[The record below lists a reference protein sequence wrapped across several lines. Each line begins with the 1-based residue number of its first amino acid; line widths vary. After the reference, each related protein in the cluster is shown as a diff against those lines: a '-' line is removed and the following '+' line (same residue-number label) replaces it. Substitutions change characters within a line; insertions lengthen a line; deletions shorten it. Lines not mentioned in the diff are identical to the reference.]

1 MSDAPVGSNV
11 AGSPNVAVSPVASS
25 NLSPVVARLNQVAD
39 YLKAHQKLILFAG
52 ISLQTIVLV
61 AMVVMHGLPY
71 VVGERILLK
80 VVPVDPRD
88 MFRGDFVVLNY
99 EISRLPPEGIPGIQ
113 PYHFWWSRRTFRT
126 EETQDRTVYVTV
138 EPEADGRHWHAVKF
152 STERPAT
159 GKYLQGTYSARNFGS
174 PLQFGIEA
182 YFVEEGQG
190 RELESL
196 RNSKHLSAEI
206 AVAHW
211 GQAKLVRLVE
221 E

>member
-11 AGSPNVAVSPVASS
+11 PVGSEVPVSPVPSS
-25 NLSPVVARLNQVAD
+25 DLSPVIARLNRVAD
-39 YLKAHQKLILFAG
+39 YLRAHQKLILFAG

-71 VVGERILLK
+71 VVGDRILLK

-113 PYHFWWSRRTFRT
+113 PYHFWWSRRTYQSD
-126 EETQDRTVYVTV
+126 EAQDRTVYVTV
-138 EPEADGRHWHAVKF
+138 EPDADGRHWRATKY
-152 STERPAT
+152 STDRPAT
-159 GKYLQGTYSARNFGS
+159 GKYLRGNYSGRSFGS
-174 PLQFGIEA
+174 PLKFGIEA

-190 RELESL
+190 KELESQ
-196 RNSKHLSAEI
+196 RNSQHLSAEI
-206 AVAHW
+206 AVAPW
-211 GQAKLVRLVE
+211 GQAKLVRLVQE
-221 E
+221 

>member
-1 MSDAPVGSNV
+1 MSDVPLNSGAPPGIAHASN
-11 AGSPNVAVSPVASS
+11 
-25 NLSPVVARLNQVAD
+25 RLNRLAD
-39 YLKAHQKLILFAG
+39 FLTTHQRLTLFAG
-52 ISLQTIVLV
+52 VAFQAIVLV
-61 AMVVMHGLPY
+61 SMVVMHGLPY
-71 VVGERILLK
+71 VVGDRILLK

-113 PYHFWWSRRTFRT
+113 PYRFWWSRRVNQT
-126 EETQDRTVYVTV
+126 EETQDRTVYATV
-138 EPEADGRHWHAVKF
+138 EPDADGRHWHAVKF

-159 GKYLQGTYSARNFGS
+159 GKFLRGTYSARNFGS

-190 RELESL
+190 MELEKL
-196 RNSKHLSAEI
+196 RNSQHLSAEI
-206 AVAHW
+206 AVAPW

>member
-1 MSDAPVGSNV
+1 MSSVPVSSTAPLD
-11 AGSPNVAVSPVASS
+11 
-25 NLSPVVARLNQVAD
+25 LSHTSIRLNRLAD
-39 YLKAHQKLILFAG
+39 FLTTHQRLVLFAG
-52 ISLQTIVLV
+52 IAFQAIVLI

-71 VVGERILLK
+71 VVGDRILLK

-88 MFRGDFVVLNY
+88 MFRGDFVVLSY

-113 PYHFWWSRRTFRT
+113 PYHFWWSRRAYQS
-126 EETQDRTVYVTV
+126 EETNDRTVYVTV
-138 EPEADGRHWHAVKF
+138 EPDADGRHWRATKY
-152 STERPAT
+152 STERPTT
-159 GKYLQGTYSARNFGS
+159 GKYLRGNYTARSFGN

-190 RELESL
+190 KELEAL
-196 RNSKHLSAEI
+196 RNSQHLSAEI
-206 AVAHW
+206 ALAPW

>member
-1 MSDAPVGSNV
+1 VNHA
-11 AGSPNVAVSPVASS
+11 
-25 NLSPVVARLNQVAD
+25 AD
-39 YLKAHQKLILFAG
+39 YLKARQKLILFAG
-52 ISLQTIVLV
+52 IALQTIVLV

-113 PYHFWWSRRTFRT
+113 PYHFWWSRRFDQNQAA
-126 EETQDRTVYVTV
+126 EIQDRTVYVTV

-152 STERPAT
+152 STDRPAS
-159 GKYLQGTYSARNFGS
+159 GKYLRGTYSARNFGS

-190 RELESL
+190 KELESL

-206 AVAHW
+206 AVAPW

>member
-1 MSDAPVGSNV
+1 MSDASVNIV
-11 AGSPNVAVSPVASS
+11 APSE
-25 NLSPVVARLNQVAD
+25 LSPIVAPLNRVAD

-52 ISLQTIVLV
+52 ISLQTIVL
-61 AMVVMHGLPY
+61 ASMVVMHGLPY
-71 VVGERILLK
+71 VVGERMLLK

-113 PYHFWWSRRTFRT
+113 PYHFWWSRRTYES

-138 EPEADGRHWHAVKF
+138 EPEADGRHWHAMKF
-152 STERPAT
+152 GTERPAA
-159 GKYLQGTYSARNFGS
+159 GKYLRGTYSGRNFGS

-182 YFVEEGQG
+182 YFVEEGRG
-190 RELESL
+190 KELESL

-206 AVAHW
+206 AVAPW

-221 E
+221 